1 MDPTP
6 TIEFEGG
13 AASSD
18 VGAASSCLVPG
29 AILRSRF
36 VLEQIIGRGGQ
47 SIVFRARDLHRAD
60 ADDAASGRVALKALL
75 PGSCDETGA
84 RARLSREFAQMHRL
98 EHPGIA
104 RVFDLDCDGDIWFV
118 TMELVEAPT
127 VREWLSGAPHLMQ
140 AMRVIESCAE
150 ALAYAHSKGVVHGDL
165 KPTNVLV
172 TASGHAKLID
182 FGSVGAS
189 ATPSYASPQVLAGM
203 RAQTRDD
210 VFSLACLSYEILSDG
225 ERPFGHQSSL
235 EAHRARLCPAV
246 ISGVPVEVFSALMRG
261 LASDRE
267 RRTASPELFY
277 RSLLGNTGSA
287 GSASPARARPR
298 PKPAVTHLLRMPLR
312 LGVAGLGAA
321 ALSSLF
327 LLWPTAH
334 NPGAGD
340 RAANPSPFAIGDGII
355 NADTVASASS
365 TTSVLA
371 AQPPDAAVLND
382 TGAPVRHEAGLAT
395 FEYAAMIASAS
406 QKMIAIPVI
415 RTQSTHGSA
424 AVEWTIRDGAGTNI
438 DYKSM
443 PPEIVRFRD
452 GETVRSIFIP
462 LSSTD
467 DANATA
473 APRRFYVVLRNADD
487 GMGLGAITRIHV
499 TVIPKPWHPDLDKAV
514 AASYISR

>member
-1 MDPTP
+1 
-6 TIEFEGG
+6 
-13 AASSD
+13 
-18 VGAASSCLVPG
+18 
-29 AILRSRF
+29 
-36 VLEQIIGRGGQ
+36 
-47 SIVFRARDLHRAD
+47 
-60 ADDAASGRVALKALL
+60 
-75 PGSCDETGA
+75 
-84 RARLSREFAQMHRL
+84 
-98 EHPGIA
+98 
-104 RVFDLDCDGDIWFV
+104 
-118 TMELVEAPT
+118 
-127 VREWLSGAPHLMQ
+127 
-140 AMRVIESCAE
+140 
-150 ALAYAHSKGVVHGDL
+150 
-165 KPTNVLV
+165 
-172 TASGHAKLID
+172 
-182 FGSVGAS
+182 
-189 ATPSYASPQVLAGM
+189 
-203 RAQTRDD
+203 
-210 VFSLACLSYEILSDG
+210 
-225 ERPFGHQSSL
+225 
-235 EAHRARLCPAV
+235 
-246 ISGVPVEVFSALMRG
+246 
-261 LASDRE
+261 
-267 RRTASPELFY
+267 
-277 RSLLGNTGSA
+277 
-287 GSASPARARPR
+287 
-298 PKPAVTHLLRMPLR
+298 
-312 LGVAGLGAA
+312 
-321 ALSSLF
+321 LSSLF

-514 AASYISR
+514 AASYIAH